1 MKTARFIHCTRWF
14 HTTEAL
20 NDHYS
25 TLGVSRNASVSEI
38 KSAFYGLSKQYHPDR
53 TRNLESESEREQAE
67 VKYRGITQAY
77 ETLCDQSK
85 KSAYDASLDSSASR
99 GGASSNP
106 YGATRS
112 ARNARSSSGL
122 NHMRSRV
129 YNYDR
134 SYKPT
139 NSHDSLNQKYT
150 SGSNH
155 DVPHFDFDKHRKQ
168 QSGYEDHRRRM
179 DQQKFELRQSPHKP
193 YQNPYD
199 AEPHKFSITSAGAA
213 SLVAATLMLSYLV
226 IK

>member
-1 MKTARFIHCTRWF
+1 MKAARFIQSTRWF
-14 HTTEAL
+14 HTTDAI

-25 TLGVSRNASVSEI
+25 TLGISRTASASEI

-53 TRNLESESEREQAE
+53 TRNLESDLEREQAE
-67 VKYRGITQAY
+67 EKYRGITQAY
-77 ETLCDQSK
+77 ETLCDQIK
-85 KSAYDASLDSSASR
+85 KSAYDASLNSSSSA
-99 GGASSNP
+99 GASSNP

-112 ARNARSSSGL
+112 ARNSYKSSGL

-150 SGSNH
+150 SGSNY

-179 DQQKFELRQSPHKP
+179 DQQKFEMRQNHQKS

-199 AEPHKFSITSAGAA
+199 TEPHKFSISSAGAA
-213 SLVAATLMLSYLV
+213 SLLAATLMLSYLV